1 MENTT
6 ITSNQYNS
14 TTGQNTNAETE
25 NSPSNAFNMEN
36 LTGLLGGLNIPDAL
50 KKYGGSA
57 TKAISGL
64 STTQKVVGGA
74 LLLLGATY
82 LSRRSGGGWLKNM
95 AGSGKAGKNK

>member
-1 MENTT
+1 MDTT
-6 ITSNQYNS
+6 NSTSGQYNTS
-14 TTGQNTNAETE
+14 GQNAENE
-25 NSPSNAFNMEN
+25 QNNAFNMGS
-36 LTGLLGGLNIPDAL
+36 LTGMLGGLNVGEAL

-82 LSRRSGGGWLKNM
+82 LTRKSGSGWLKNM
-95 AGSGKAGKNK
+95 AGAGKQGKKRR